1 MASCVV
7 VRRGVACNVG
17 APQFVDVPV
26 AVDTHVIRDVD
37 PSLLVL
43 VVPLILAQSPWGITV
58 FAEDH
63 GLVGA
68 GRPARPERL
77 DIATAPTWWSSG
89 GHRSWAAQPRSTR

>member
-7 VRRGVACNVG
+7 VRRGVTGDLC
-17 APQFVDVPV
+17 APQFVDVAI

-43 VVPLILAQSPWGITV
+43 VVPLILAQSPRGITV

-63 GLVGA
+63 GLVVEGHTGDGVA
-68 GRPARPERL
+68 LASGPGGPR
-77 DIATAPTWWSSG
+77 APSVS
-89 GHRSWAAQPRSTR
+89 A